1 MASIPQNP
9 PAKNSESEITE
20 EYRILHKVAQIL
32 QESKELKSMLQD
44 VLRAITNFEELK
56 VENKAGLFLVDE
68 EKKVLRLFT
77 TFGKFSKEFLE
88 NEKEVPFGDCLCGRV
103 AESGQILMSESCF
116 SDPRHERTFSDMTA
130 HGHYIVPLKT
140 DEKLVGVMFLYT
152 NTYPSWYQHSQEV
165 LMSIGGLIANTIERK
180 RIDEELKAFKNQL
193 EKQVKER
200 TSELRE
206 SRRALETL
214 ISNLPGMVYRSLNDK
229 TWTMKYVSDGCES
242 LTGYSASELMNQK
255 VTYSEI
261 IHPEDRAT
269 VWDTVQEALK
279 ECRAFKMNYRI
290 QDLFGNE
297 KIVWEQG
304 RGVYSDSGELLALEG
319 FITNITDRYKM
330 EQELKSSHEK
340 LRNLS
345 NRLQSIRE
353 KEKSRIARQVHDELG
368 QSLTALKMDVLH
380 LEKNLPSN
388 PADMHDQFQSMAKII
403 DNTIESVQR
412 IAMELRP
419 PILDAFGLCE
429 AIAWQAGEY
438 NKKLGI
444 EFELNCL
451 QEQVDLE
458 KDLETTLFRIFQ
470 ETLTNIVRHAEAS
483 HVQVGLNRVNE
494 QLVFEI
500 EDDGKGIKKEHI
512 ENSNS
517 LGLIGIQERVHPWN
531 GQVQFEGSPGKGTKI
546 TVKIPLM

>member
-1 MASIPQNP
+1 
-9 PAKNSESEITE
+9 
-20 EYRILHKVAQIL
+20 
-32 QESKELKSMLQD
+32 MLQD
-44 VLRAITNFEELK
+44 VLRAITGFEELK
-56 VENKAGLFLVDE
+56 VENKAGIFFAE
-68 EKKVLRLFT
+68 ENDKVLRLFT
-77 TFGKFSKEFLE
+77 TVGEFSKEFLE
-88 NEKEVPFGDCLCGRV
+88 KEKEVPFGDCLCGRV

-116 SDPRHERTFSDMTA
+116 TDPRHERTFSDMTA

-140 DEKLVGVMFLYT
+140 SEKLVGVMFLYT
-152 NTYPSWYQHSQEV
+152 NTNPVWYQHSQEV
-165 LMSIGGLIANTIERK
+165 LLSIGGLIANTIERK
-180 RIDEELKAFKNQL
+180 RIDEELRLFKNHL
-193 EKQVKER
+193 EDQVKHR

-206 SRRALETL
+206 SQRVLETL

-242 LTGYSASELMNQK
+242 LTGYSASDLMSQK
-255 VTYSEI
+255 VTYNEI
-261 IHPEDRAT
+261 IHPDDRDA
-269 VWDTVQEALK
+269 VWDAVQEALS
-279 ECRAFKMNYRI
+279 ECRAFKLNYRI
-290 QDLFGNE
+290 QDFYGNE
-297 KIVWEQG
+297 KMVWEQG

-319 FITNITDRYKM
+319 FITNITDRFKM
-330 EQELKSSHEK
+330 EEELKASHEK

-345 NRLQSIRE
+345 TRLQSIRE

-368 QSLTALKMDVLH
+368 QSLTALKMDISH

-388 PADMHDQFQSMAKII
+388 PADMLGQFQSMTKII
-403 DNTIESVQR
+403 DNTIQSVQR

-444 EFELNCL
+444 QFDLNCL

-483 HVQVGLNRVNE
+483 RVQVGLNRVNE
-494 QLVFEI
+494 LLVFEI
-500 EDDGKGIKKEHI
+500 EDNGKGIKKEHI

-531 GQVQFEGSPGKGTKI
+531 GQVQFKGSPDKGTRV
-546 TVKIPLM
+546 TVKIPLTQK